1 MKARLI
7 ISGLMMAATWAILG
21 ADIVLHLKNPSL
33 GIGGLPGCIL
43 GAVLGTAG
51 FIMVASAK
59 RPNDPSSATR
69 PKKGSI

>member
-1 MKARLI
+1 
-7 ISGLMMAATWAILG
+7 MAGTWAILG

-33 GIGGLPGCIL
+33 GIGGLPSCIL

-59 RPNDPSSATR
+59 PPNDPSSATR
-69 PKKGSI
+69 PPNA